1 MIQIR
6 LNGKDFSLEEESSI
20 SVLLE
25 QLKIKAEHIAVARNF
40 EVILKRDFTST
51 IIIQGD
57 EIEIIRPTAGG

>member
-6 LNGKDFSLEEESSI
+6 LNGEDFSLEEESSI
-20 SVLLE
+20 SVLLK
-25 QLKIKAEHIAVARNF
+25 QLKIEAEHIAVARNF

-51 IIIQGD
+51 IINQGD